1 MRFYY
6 QDTANKSSQKV
17 LQSAPQNTRP
27 AVKSTLKKALAIAFG
42 ICALGMSVNAASI
55 NPVSR
60 EEGSGTRG
68 AFVEIFE
75 LFEKKGDK
83 KIDIISPRAEITNAT
98 AVMLTTIASNK
109 NAIGYVSLGALN
121 DSVKA
126 IKIDNV
132 APSVE
137 NIISKKYTISRP
149 FIVVTTKQ
157 NALVDDF
164 LAFATS
170 DKTKALITKA
180 GYIPLD
186 SKPYT
191 PKNPEGKIII
201 AGSSSI
207 TPLMEKLKEAY
218 IAQNPKAI
226 IEVQQSDSTTGVNAT
241 LQGIADIGMVSRE
254 LKSSE
259 VEKGVKPRVLAID
272 GLALIVNP
280 SNPINSLSKDAVKGI
295 FSGKI
300 KDWKEVE

>member
-186 SKPYT
+186 SKPYA